1 MQTSDIQTPQ
11 YDADT
16 LRRVFRRRMIIIVI
30 AVLVLATGIFGFNL
44 VKAHFIAK
52 ALAQNASPKQTVAT
66 ATVAL
71 ADWQPQID
79 AVGTLRAVRGVD
91 VTTEVAGLVR
101 TVSFHSGEE
110 IASGATLVQLNAD
123 SDIAQQRALAAA
135 ADLAAVVYKRDQEQF
150 QAQAISQAQLD
161 SDAADLKNKRAQEA
175 AQAALVAKKTLRAP
189 FAGQLGITTLNPGQY
204 LNPGDKVV
212 TLQQL
217 DPILVDFRLPQQS
230 LARITVGQSVALT
243 ADTWPGVNFAGHI
256 TAVNPQVDSATRNVQ
271 VEASIDNHARKLFPG
286 MFGHLQVAAGALVHA
301 LTMPQSAVTYNPYGA
316 TVFLVIPDPN
326 NTGGKTVKQTFVTLG
341 DTRGDQV
348 QALAGV
354 KAGDVVVSAGQ
365 LKIKNGT
372 PVAIDNSVKPS
383 DDPNPTPQEH

>member
-1 MQTSDIQTPQ
+1 MQNTEIQIPDHDPQ
-11 YDADT
+11 Q
-16 LRRVFRRRMIIIVI
+16 LRALLWRRGIIIGAV
-30 AVLVLATGIFGFNL
+30 VLVLMVGIFGFNL
-44 VKAHFIAK
+44 VKAHFIGL

-66 ATVAL
+66 ATVKFD
-71 ADWQPQID
+71 DWQPQIN

-101 TVSFHSGEE
+101 SIEFHSGQQ
-110 IASGATLVQLNAD
+110 IAGGATLVRLNAD
-123 SDIAQQRALAAA
+123 SDLAQQQALAAA
-135 ADLAAVVYKRDQEQF
+135 ADLAEVVYKRDQEQF
-150 QAQAISQAQLD
+150 KAQAISQAQLD
-161 SDAADLKNKRAQEA
+161 ADAADLKSKRAQEA

-204 LNPGDKVV
+204 LNAGDKVV

-230 LARITVGQSVALT
+230 LARIAVGQSVALT
-243 ADTWPGVNFAGHI
+243 ADTWPGVSFPGHI
-256 TAVNPQVDSATRNVQ
+256 TAVNPLVDSATRNVQ
-271 VEASIDNHARKLFPG
+271 VEASVDNHARQLVPG

-301 LTMPQSAVTYNPYGA
+301 LTLPQSAVTYNPYGA
-316 TVFLVIPDPN
+316 TVFIVIADPAN
-326 NTGGKTVKQTFVTLG
+326 KGGQTVKQTFVTLG

-348 QALAGV
+348 QALSGV
-354 KAGDVVVSAGQ
+354 KQGDVVVAAGQ

-383 DDPNPTPQEH
+383 NDSNPLPQEH

>member
-1 MQTSDIQTPQ
+1 METSENQTPQ
-11 YDADT
+11 YDAPT
-16 LRRVFRRRMIIIVI
+16 LRRVFRRRLIIIVI
-30 AVLVLATGIFGFNL
+30 AVLVLAIGIVGFNL
-44 VKAHFIAK
+44 VKAHFIAQ

-66 ATVAL
+66 AAVKF
-71 ADWQPQID
+71 ADWQPQIN

-101 TVSFHSGEE
+101 TIGFQSGQE

-123 SDIAQQRALAAA
+123 SDIAQRQALEAA

-161 SDAADLKNKRAQEA
+161 GDAADLKNKRAQEA

-230 LARITVGQSVALT
+230 LARITVGQSLALT
-243 ADTWPGVNFAGHI
+243 ADTWPGVTFDGHI

-271 VEASIDNHARKLFPG
+271 VEATVDNRSRRLFPG
-286 MFGHLQVAAGALVHA
+286 MFGHLQVAAGTLVHA
-301 LTMPQSAVTYNPYGA
+301 LTLPQSAVTYNPYGA
-316 TVFLVIPDPN
+316 TVFLVIPDTTN
-326 NTGGKTVKQTFVTLG
+326 KGGQTVKQSFVTLG

-354 KAGDVVVSAGQ
+354 KEGDVVVTAGQ

-372 PVAIDNSVKPS
+372 PVAIDNTVKPS
-383 DDPNPTPQEH
+383 SDPNPTPQEH

>member
-1 MQTSDIQTPQ
+1 VQTSEIQTPQ

-16 LRRVFRRRMIIIVI
+16 LRRVFRRRLIIIV
-30 AVLVLATGIFGFNL
+30 AVVLVLAIGIVGFNL
-44 VKAHFIAK
+44 VKAHFIAQ
-52 ALAQNASPKQTVAT
+52 ALAQNASPKQTIAT
-66 ATVAL
+66 ATVKFD
-71 ADWQPQID
+71 DWQPQIS

-101 TVSFHSGEE
+101 TIGFHSGDD
-110 IASGATLVQLNAD
+110 IAGGATLVQLNAD
-123 SDIAQQRALAAA
+123 SDIAQQQALAAA
-135 ADLAAVVYKRDQEQF
+135 ADLAAVVLKRDQEQF

-189 FAGQLGITTLNPGQY
+189 FAGKLGITTLNPGQY
-204 LNPGDKVV
+204 LNPGDRVV

-230 LARITVGQSVALT
+230 LARITVGQSLALT
-243 ADTWPGVNFAGHI
+243 ADTWPGVSFAGHI

-271 VEASIDNHARKLFPG
+271 VEASIDNHSRMLFPG
-286 MFGHLQVAAGALVHA
+286 MFGHIQVAAGALVHA
-301 LTMPQSAVTYNPYGA
+301 LTLPQSAVTYNPYGA
-316 TVFLVIPDPN
+316 TVFLVIPDPSN
-326 NTGGKTVKQTFVTLG
+326 KAAQTVKQGFITVG

-354 KAGDVVVSAGQ
+354 KEGDVVVIAGQ
-365 LKIKNGT
+365 MKIKNGT
-372 PVAIDNSVKPS
+372 PVAIDNTVKPS
-383 DDPNPTPQEH
+383 SDPNPTPQEH

>member
-1 MQTSDIQTPQ
+1 VETSENQTPQ
-11 YDADT
+11 YDAPT
-16 LRRVFRRRMIIIVI
+16 LRRVFRRRLIIIVI
-30 AVLVLATGIFGFNL
+30 AVLVLAIGIVGFNL
-44 VKAHFIAK
+44 VKAHFIAQ

-66 ATVAL
+66 AAVKF
-71 ADWQPQID
+71 ADWQPQIN

-101 TVSFHSGEE
+101 TIGFQSGQE

-123 SDIAQQRALAAA
+123 SDIAQRQALEAA

-161 SDAADLKNKRAQEA
+161 GDAADLKNKRAQEA

-230 LARITVGQSVALT
+230 LARITVGQSLALT
-243 ADTWPGVNFAGHI
+243 ADTWPGVTFDGHI

-271 VEASIDNHARKLFPG
+271 VEATVDNRSRRLFPG
-286 MFGHLQVAAGALVHA
+286 MFGHLQVAAGTLVHA
-301 LTMPQSAVTYNPYGA
+301 LTLPQSAVTYNPYGA
-316 TVFLVIPDPN
+316 TVFLVIPDTTN
-326 NTGGKTVKQTFVTLG
+326 KGGQTVKQSFVTLG

-354 KAGDVVVSAGQ
+354 KEGDVVVTAGQ

-372 PVAIDNSVKPS
+372 PVAIDNTVKPS
-383 DDPNPTPQEH
+383 SDPNPTPQEH

>member
-1 MQTSDIQTPQ
+1 VETSENQTPQ
-11 YDADT
+11 YDAPT
-16 LRRVFRRRMIIIVI
+16 LRRVFRRRLIIIVI
-30 AVLVLATGIFGFNL
+30 AVLVLTIGIVGFNL
-44 VKAHFIAK
+44 VKAHFIAQ

-66 ATVAL
+66 AAVKF
-71 ADWQPQID
+71 ADWQPQIN

-101 TVSFHSGEE
+101 TIGFQSGQE

-123 SDIAQQRALAAA
+123 SDIAQRQALEAA

-161 SDAADLKNKRAQEA
+161 GDAADLRNKRAQEA

-230 LARITVGQSVALT
+230 LARITVGQSLALT
-243 ADTWPGVNFAGHI
+243 ADTWPGVTFDGHI

-271 VEASIDNHARKLFPG
+271 VEATVDNRSRRLFPG
-286 MFGHLQVAAGALVHA
+286 MFGHLQVAAGTLVHA
-301 LTMPQSAVTYNPYGA
+301 LTLPQSAVTYNPYGA
-316 TVFLVIPDPN
+316 TVFLVIADTTN
-326 NTGGKTVKQTFVTLG
+326 KGGQTVKQSFVTLG

-354 KAGDVVVSAGQ
+354 KEGDVVVTAGQ

-372 PVAIDNSVKPS
+372 PVAIDNTVKPS
-383 DDPNPTPQEH
+383 SDPNPTPQEH

>member
-1 MQTSDIQTPQ
+1 MQTSEIQPPQ

-16 LRRVFRRRMIIIVI
+16 LRRVFRRRLIIIVA
-30 AVLVLATGIFGFNL
+30 AVLVLAIGIVGFNL
-44 VKAHFIAK
+44 VKAHFIGQ
-52 ALAQNASPKQTVAT
+52 ALAQNASPKQTIAT
-66 ATVAL
+66 ATVKSD
-71 ADWQPQID
+71 DWQPQIS

-101 TVSFHSGEE
+101 TIGFHSGQD

-123 SDIAQQRALAAA
+123 SDIAQQQALAAA
-135 ADLAAVVYKRDQEQF
+135 AELAAVVYKRDQEQF

-161 SDAADLKNKRAQEA
+161 GDAADLKNKKAQEA

-204 LNPGDKVV
+204 LNPGDRVV

-230 LARITVGQSVALT
+230 LARISVGQLVVLT
-243 ADTWPGVNFAGHI
+243 ADTWPGVSFAGRI

-271 VEASIDNHARKLFPG
+271 IEASVDNHSRQLVPG
-286 MFGHLQVAAGALVHA
+286 MFGHLQVAAGTLVHA
-301 LTMPQSAVTYNPYGA
+301 LTLPQSAVTYNPYGA
-316 TVFLVIPDPN
+316 TVFLVIPDPGN
-326 NTGGKTVKQTFVTLG
+326 KGGQTVKQTFVTLG

-348 QALAGV
+348 QALTGV
-354 KAGDVVVSAGQ
+354 KDGDVVVTAGQ

-372 PVAIDNSVKPS
+372 PVAIDNTVKPS
-383 DDPNPTPQEH
+383 SDSNPTPQEH

>member
-1 MQTSDIQTPQ
+1 VETSEVQTPQ
-11 YDADT
+11 YDAAT
-16 LRRVFRRRMIIIVI
+16 LRRVFRRRLIIII
-30 AVLVLATGIFGFNL
+30 ASVLVLTIGIVGFNL
-44 VKAHFIAK
+44 VKAHFIAQ

-66 ATVAL
+66 ATVKFD
-71 ADWQPQID
+71 DWQPQIT

-101 TVSFHSGEE
+101 TIGFHSGDD

-123 SDIAQQRALAAA
+123 SDIAQQQALAAA
-135 ADLAAVVYKRDQEQF
+135 ADLAAVVLKRDQEQF
-150 QAQAISQAQLD
+150 EAQAISQAQLD
-161 SDAADLKNKRAQEA
+161 SDAADLKNKRAQVA

-189 FAGQLGITTLNPGQY
+189 FAGKLGITTLNPGQY
-204 LNPGDKVV
+204 LNPGDRVV

-230 LARITVGQSVALT
+230 LARITVGQSLALT
-243 ADTWPGVNFAGHI
+243 ADTWPGISFAGKI

-271 VEASIDNHARKLFPG
+271 VEASIDNHSRKLFPG
-286 MFGHLQVAAGALVHA
+286 MFGHMQVAAGALMHA
-301 LTMPQSAVTYNPYGA
+301 LTLPQSAVTYNPYGA
-316 TVFLVIPDPN
+316 TVFLVIPDPSN
-326 NTGGKTVKQTFVTLG
+326 KGGQTVKQGFITLG

-354 KAGDVVVSAGQ
+354 KEGDVVVTAGQ

-372 PVAIDNSVKPS
+372 PVAIDNSIKPS
-383 DDPNPTPQEH
+383 SDANPTPQEH